1 MSLKASGLTGCSILI
16 ARLVDLSNDSL
27 PGKEKVRNMGRGRVL
42 TSYII
47 TGYPELLAQSANI
60 GALARGGNPER
71 MAKDGIAIEQQME
84 SKRMPEGRN
93 YLEIIRF
100 FVAA

>member
-71 MAKDGIAIEQQME
+71 MEKGWDRNRTADGKQTNARRT
-84 SKRMPEGRN
+84 KLFGDN
-93 YLEIIRF
+93 
-100 FVAA
+100 